1 MVDKFLYETILEE
14 FGRRTIQN
22 TEIPD
27 YLKDNLNPAFELRP
41 YQEEAF
47 ARFFHC
53 LNNDFPGVEKPL
65 HFLFNMATGSGKTLI
80 MAGLILYLYEKG
92 YRNFLFFVNST
103 NIIEKTKDNFLNPLS
118 SKYLFSETI
127 HFGAVRVA
135 VTPVPNFEGVNEK
148 DINICFTTIQKLHS
162 DLTTQKENALTYED
176 FRDKKIVLLADE
188 AHHINTSTKAGQQL
202 LISWEHTVERI
213 FGQNQDNLLL
223 EFTATLDY
231 THRSLVDKYRNKV
244 LYKYDLRQFRN
255 DGYSKDVYI
264 VQADFEEKDRII
276 QALILN
282 QYKQEVAAKYQINL
296 KPVILFKAQRTIE
309 QSKTNKADFHKLID
323 SLTAAHIASIRRSN
337 IPLVQRAFQ
346 FFDDNNIS
354 DEHLAGRLKQ
364 EFQEAYCLSVNDEKE
379 KENYQILVNTLEDSD
394 NRIRAIFAV
403 QKLNEGWDVL
413 NLFDIVRCYTTRD
426 AKAGKPG
433 KTTIAEAQLIGRG
446 ARYFPFVT
454 DDNPDQYQRKF
465 DKNLTTELRVLEEL
479 HYHSI
484 NDSHYI
490 SEIRT
495 ALIDEGMLDE
505 RTVEKTLKLKSTFKK
520 TDFYKRGIIYI
531 NERVKNRNESVRSFA
546 DMGVSSKNYHYSLP
560 TGRGVSEAILNDNSS
575 ITPLTRGGIRG
586 LQIVEARRRDVPVKE
601 IPLHIVRS
609 AIARNPFFAFKSLKT
624 YFSHIQSVRQFIE
637 ADEYLGGLSIT
648 FQGDSSELLHLSNR
662 IQLNA
667 MTGLLNRIAS
677 QLRQNITEYRGTETF
692 KPNGVSSIFTDKT
705 LKLVEGSER
714 ADGDEQLVSDRGWYV
729 FNANYGTSEEKDFVR
744 MLDAQIDELK
754 EKYDGIYLV
763 RNERHFK
770 IYNFDD
776 GQAFEPDFVLF
787 LREKNGNTLIRQ
799 IFIEPKGKYL
809 QAHEKWKEDF
819 LEQIKEKF
827 AGETLVF
834 KTQSG
839 TQTYRL
845 IGVPFYNNKDENQFR
860 ASLESVL

>member
-1 MVDKFLYETILEE
+1 MAAKFLYDTIVEE
-14 FGRRTIQN
+14 FGRRTLQN

-27 YLKDNLNPAFELRP
+27 YLKDNLNPKFELRP

-47 ARFFHC
+47 ARFFLC
-53 LNNDFPGVEKPL
+53 FEEDFDGKEKPL

-118 SKYLFSETI
+118 SKYLFNETI
-127 HFGAVRVA
+127 HFGSIRAA
-135 VTPVPNFEGVNEK
+135 VTPVPNFEGVNEN
-148 DINICFTTIQKLHS
+148 DINICFTTIQQLHI
-162 DLTTQKENALTYED
+162 DLNTQKENALTFED
-176 FRDKKIVLLADE
+176 FKDKKIVLLADE
-188 AHHINTSTKAGQQL
+188 AHHINTSTKAGQES
-202 LISWEHTVERI
+202 LISWENTVERI
-213 FGQNQDNLLL
+213 FDQNRNNLLL

-282 QYKQEVAAKYQINL
+282 QYKQEVAAEHKINL

-309 QSKTNKADFHKLID
+309 QSQKNKEDFHKFID
-323 SLTAAHIASIRRSN
+323 DLTAAQVANIRRSD

-346 FFDDNNIS
+346 FFDDNNTS
-354 DEHLAGRLKQ
+354 DGQLVGRLKQ
-364 EFQEAYCLSVNDEKE
+364 EFQEDYCLSVNDEKE

-426 AKAGKPG
+426 ARAGKPG
-433 KTTIAEAQLIGRG
+433 KTTVAEAQLIGRG

-465 DKNLTTELRVLEEL
+465 DKNLTAELRVLEEL
-479 HYHSI
+479 HYHSV
-484 NDSHYI
+484 NDSRYI

-495 ALIDEGMLDE
+495 ALIDEGMLEE
-505 RTVEKTLKLKSTFKK
+505 RTVEKPLKLKSKFKE

-546 DMGVSSKNYHYSLP
+546 DIGVSSKNYHHSLA
-560 TGRGVSEAILNDNSS
+560 TGRGTSEAVLDDSANIQ
-575 ITPLTRGGIRG
+575 
-586 LQIVEARRRDVPVKE
+586 QIVEAGRRNIPVRD
-601 IPLHIVRS
+601 IPFHVVRT
-609 AIARNPFFAFKSLKT
+609 AMARNPFFTFRSLKT
-624 YFSHIQSVRQFIE
+624 YFPHIKSIREFIE
-637 ADEYLGGLSIT
+637 AEEYLGGLSIT
-648 FQGDSSELLHLSNR
+648 LQGDERYLLSNETY
-662 IQLNA
+662 LAA
-667 MTGLLNRIAS
+667 MTGLLERIAS
-677 QLRQNITEYRGTETF
+677 ELRQNATEYRGTESF
-692 KPNGVSSIFTDKT
+692 EPSNIKSIFTDKT

-714 ADGDEQLVSDRGWYV
+714 ADGDEQLVSDEDREWYV
-729 FNANYGTSEEKDFVR
+729 FNANYGTREEKDFVR
-744 MLDAQIDELK
+744 TLDAQIGKLK
-754 EKYDGIYLV
+754 EKYNGIYLV

-770 IYNFDD
+770 IYSFDD

-819 LEQIKEKF
+819 LEEIKEKF
-827 AGETLVF
+827 SGEAIEF
-834 KTQSG
+834 
-839 TQTYRL
+839 QTKKYKL
-845 IGVPFYNNKDENQFR
+845 IGVPFYDNQSESKFR
-860 ASLESVL
+860 ESLESVL

>member
-1 MVDKFLYETILEE
+1 MAEKFLYETILEE

-27 YLKDNLNPAFELRP
+27 YLKDNLNSKFELRP

-47 ARFFHC
+47 ARFFLC
-53 LNNDFPGVEKPL
+53 FEEDFDGKEKPL

-80 MAGLILYLYEKG
+80 MAGLILYLYERD

-118 SKYLFSETI
+118 SKYLFNGNI
-127 HFGAVRVA
+127 HFGTVRVA
-135 VTPVPNFEGVNEK
+135 VTPVPNFEGVNEN
-148 DINICFTTIQKLHS
+148 DINICFTTIQKLHL

-176 FRDKKIVLLADE
+176 FKDKKIVLLADE
-188 AHHINTSTKAGQQL
+188 AHHINTSTKAGQEL
-202 LISWEHTVERI
+202 LISWEKTVERI
-213 FGQNQDNLLL
+213 FGQNPDNLLL

-231 THRSLVDKYRNKV
+231 THRSLADKYRNKV

-264 VQADFEEKDRII
+264 VQADFEERDRIV

-282 QYKQEVAAKYQINL
+282 QYKQEVAAKHQINL

-309 QSKTNKADFHKLID
+309 QSRKNKEDFHKLIED
-323 SLTAAHIASIRRSN
+323 LTAAHIANIRRSN

-354 DEHLAGRLKQ
+354 DEQLVGRLKR
-364 EFQEAYCLSVNDEKE
+364 EFQEDYCLSVNDEQE
-379 KENYQILVNTLEDSD
+379 KENYQILVNTLEDRD

-426 AKAGKPG
+426 AKGGKPG

-454 DDNPDQYQRKF
+454 DDYPDQYQRKF
-465 DKNLTTELRVLEEL
+465 DKNLTAELRVLEEL
-479 HYHSI
+479 HYHSV
-484 NDSHYI
+484 NDSRYI

-505 RTVEKTLKLKSTFKK
+505 RTVEKRLKLKSPFKE

-531 NERVKNRNESVRSFA
+531 NERVENRNESVRSFA
-546 DMGVSSKNYHYSLP
+546 DIGVSSKNYNYSLA
-560 TGRGVSEAILNDNSS
+560 TGRGVTEAILDDSS
-575 ITPLTRGGIRG
+575 NVQ
-586 LQIVEARRRDVPVKE
+586 QIVEAGRRDILVKD
-601 IPLHIVRS
+601 IPSHIVRT
-609 AIARNPFFAFKSLKT
+609 AIAQNPFFAFNSLKT
-624 YFSHIQSVRQFIE
+624 YFPHIKSIREFIE
-637 ADEYLGGLSIT
+637 ADKYLGGLLIT
-648 FQGDSSELLHLSNR
+648 LQGDERYVLFNETYLA
-662 IQLNA
+662 A
-667 MTGLLNRIAS
+667 MTGLLNRIES
-677 QLRQNITEYRGTETF
+677 ELRQNRIEYKGTEKF
-692 KPNGVSSIFTDKT
+692 EPNVVSSIFTDKT
-705 LKLVEGSER
+705 LKLDKDSER
-714 ADGDEQLVSDRGWYV
+714 ADGDEQLVSDREWYV
-729 FNANYGTSEEKDFVR
+729 FNANYGTNEEKAFVR
-744 MLDAQIDELK
+744 MLDAQMDELK
-754 EKYDGIYLV
+754 EKYDGVYLV

-809 QAHEKWKEDF
+809 QKHEKWKEDF

-827 AGETLVF
+827 AGEVLVL

-839 TQTYRL
+839 TQKHRP
-845 IGVPFYNNKDENQFR
+845 IGVPFYDNQDERQFME
-860 ASLESVL
+860 SLESVL

>member
-1 MVDKFLYETILEE
+1 MIAEKFLYDTILEE
-14 FGRRTIQN
+14 FGRRTIQD
-22 TEIPD
+22 TEIPN
-27 YLKDNLNPAFELRP
+27 YLKDNLNPKFELRP

-47 ARFFHC
+47 ARFFLC
-53 LNNDFPGVEKPL
+53 FEEDFDGKERPL
-65 HFLFNMATGSGKTLI
+65 HLLFNMATGSGKTLI

-118 SKYLFSETI
+118 SKFLFNETL
-127 HFGAVRVA
+127 HSGSVRVPA
-135 VTPVPNFEGVNEK
+135 TPVLNFEGVNEN
-148 DINICFTTIQKLHS
+148 DINICFTTIQQLHI
-162 DLTTQKENALTYED
+162 DLNTQKENGLTYED
-176 FRDKKIVLLADE
+176 FKDKKIVLLADE
-188 AHHINTSTKAGQQL
+188 AHHINTSTKAGQQSM
-202 LISWEHTVERI
+202 ISWENTVERI
-213 FGQNQDNLLL
+213 FGQNPDNLLL

-231 THRSLVDKYRNKV
+231 AHSTLVDKYRNKV
-244 LYKYDLRQFRN
+244 LYRYDLRQFRN
-255 DGYSKDVYI
+255 DGYSKDVFI

-282 QYKQEVAAKYQINL
+282 QYKQEVAAKHQINL

-309 QSKTNKADFHKLID
+309 QSRKNKADFHKLID
-323 SLTAAHIASIRRSN
+323 NLTAAHVANIRRSD
-337 IPLVQRAFQ
+337 IPLVRRAFQ
-346 FFDDNNIS
+346 FFDDNDIS
-354 DEHLAGRLKQ
+354 DERLVGRLKR
-364 EFQEAYCLSVNDEKE
+364 EFQEDYCLSVNDEKE

-413 NLFDIVRCYTTRD
+413 NLFDIVRCYTARD

-479 HYHSI
+479 HYHSV
-484 NDSHYI
+484 NDSRYI

-505 RTVEKTLKLKSTFKK
+505 RTVEKELKLKSGFKE

-531 NERVKNRNESVRSFA
+531 NERVENKNESVRSFA
-546 DMGVSSKNYHYSLP
+546 DIGVSSKNSYYALA
-560 TGRGVSEAILNDNSS
+560 TGRGVSEAILNSNGDVKQ
-575 ITPLTRGGIRG
+575 IT
-586 LQIVEARRRDVPVKE
+586 EAQRIDVPVKT

-609 AIARNPFFAFKSLKT
+609 AIAQNPFFAFKSLRT
-624 YFSHIQSVRQFIE
+624 YFPHIKSIREFIE

-648 FQGDSSELLHLSNR
+648 FQGDSSELLGLSNR
-662 IQLNA
+662 VQLNA
-667 MTGLLNRIAS
+667 VTELLNRIAS
-677 QLRQNITEYRGTETF
+677 ELRQNVTEYKGTESF
-692 KPNGVSSIFTDKT
+692 KPSNVSSIFTDKT

-714 ADGDEQLVSDRGWYV
+714 ADGDEQLVSDEDRKWYV
-729 FNANYGTSEEKDFVR
+729 FNANYGTDEEKAFVR
-744 MLDAQIDELK
+744 TLDAQIDKLK
-754 EKYDGIYLV
+754 EKYDGIYLI

-770 IYNFDD
+770 IYSFDD

-799 IFIEPKGKYL
+799 IFIEPKGKHL
-809 QAHEKWKEDF
+809 QKHEKWKADF

-827 AGETLVF
+827 AGEVLVL

-839 TQTYRL
+839 TQKHRP
-845 IGVPFYNNKDENQFR
+845 IGVPFYDNQDERRFME
-860 ASLESVL
+860 SLESVL

>member
-1 MVDKFLYETILEE
+1 MAEKFLYETILEE
-14 FGRRTIQN
+14 FGRRTIQD

-27 YLKDNLNPAFELRP
+27 YLKDNLNPKFELRS

-47 ARFFHC
+47 ARFFLC
-53 LNNDFPGVEKPL
+53 VEEDFDGKEKPL
-65 HFLFNMATGSGKTLI
+65 HLLFNMATGSGKTLI

-118 SKYLFSETI
+118 SKYLFNETI
-127 HFGAVRVA
+127 HFGSVRVV
-135 VTPVPNFEGVNEK
+135 VTPVPNFEGVNEN
-148 DINICFTTIQKLHS
+148 DINICFTTIQKLHL
-162 DLTTQKENALTYED
+162 DLTTEKENALTYED
-176 FRDKKIVLLADE
+176 FKDKKIVLLADE
-188 AHHINTSTKAGQQL
+188 AHHINTSTKTGREL
-202 LISWEHTVERI
+202 LESWENTVERI
-213 FGQNQDNLLL
+213 FNQNRDNLLL

-231 THRSLVDKYRNKV
+231 THSSLVDKYRNKV
-244 LYKYDLRQFRN
+244 LYRYDLRQFRN

-296 KPVILFKAQRTIE
+296 KPAILFKAQRKIE
-309 QSKTNKADFHKLID
+309 QSQKNKEDFHKLID
-323 SLTAAHIASIRRSN
+323 NLTAAHIANIRRSN

-354 DEHLAGRLKQ
+354 DEQLVGRLRW
-364 EFQEAYCLSVNDEKE
+364 EFQEDYCLSVNNEQE
-379 KENYQILVNTLEDSD
+379 KENYQILVNTLEDPD

-454 DDNPDQYQRKF
+454 DDNPDQYRRKF
-465 DKNLTTELRVLEEL
+465 DKNLTAELRVLEEL
-479 HYHSI
+479 HYHSV
-484 NDSHYI
+484 NNSKYI

-505 RTVEKTLKLKSTFKK
+505 RTVEKTLKLKSSFKK

-531 NERVKNRNESVRSFA
+531 NERVENRNESVRSFA
-546 DMGVSSKNYHYSLP
+546 DIGVSLKNYHHSFA
-560 TGRGVSEAILNDNSS
+560 TGRGVSEAVLDDSGDVK
-575 ITPLTRGGIRG
+575 R
-586 LQIVEARRRDVPVKE
+586 IVEAGQKHVRVKD

-609 AIARNPFFAFKSLKT
+609 AIAQNPFFTFRSLKT
-624 YFSHIQSVRQFIE
+624 YFPHIKSVREFIE
-637 ADEYLGGLSIT
+637 AEEYLGGLLIT
-648 FQGDSSELLHLSNR
+648 LQGDERYLLPNETYLA
-662 IQLNA
+662 A
-667 MTGLLNRIAS
+667 MTGLLNQIAS
-677 QLRQNITEYRGTETF
+677 ELRQNATEYRGTESF
-692 KPNGVSSIFTDKT
+692 EPSNINAIFTDKT
-705 LKLVEGSER
+705 LKLDKDSER
-714 ADGDEQLVSDRGWYV
+714 ADGDEQLVSDREWYV
-729 FNANYGTSEEKDFVR
+729 FNANYGTSEEKKFVR
-744 MLDAQIDELK
+744 MLDAQMDELK

-776 GQAFEPDFVLF
+776 GEGFEPDFVLF

-809 QAHEKWKEDF
+809 QPHEKWKEDF
-819 LEQIKEKF
+819 LKQIKEKF
-827 AGETLVF
+827 SGEVLEF
-834 KTQSG
+834 NTQSG
-839 TQTYRL
+839 TQKYRL
-845 IGVPFYNNKDENQFR
+845 IGVPFYDNQDERQFME
-860 ASLESVL
+860 SLESVL

>member
-1 MVDKFLYETILEE
+1 MAEKFLYDTILEE
-14 FGRRTIQN
+14 FGRRTLQN

-27 YLKDNLNPAFELRP
+27 YLKDNLNPKFELRP

-47 ARFFHC
+47 ARFLLCFEE
-53 LNNDFPGVEKPL
+53 DFDGKEKPL

-118 SKYLFSETI
+118 FKYLFNEPI
-127 HFGAVRVA
+127 HFGSVRVA
-135 VTPVPNFEGVNEK
+135 VTPVPNFEGVNEN
-148 DINICFTTIQKLHS
+148 DINICFTTIQQLHIN
-162 DLTTQKENALTYED
+162 LNTQKENALTYED

-188 AHHINTSTKAGQQL
+188 AHHINTSTKAGQEL
-202 LISWEHTVERI
+202 LISWERTVERI
-213 FGQNQDNLLL
+213 FGQNTDNLLL

-231 THRSLVDKYRNKV
+231 THSSLADKYRNKV
-244 LYKYDLRQFRN
+244 LHKYDLRQFRN

-264 VQADFEEKDRII
+264 VQADFEEKDRIV

-309 QSKTNKADFHKLID
+309 QSQKNKEDFHKLIGD
-323 SLTAAHIASIRRSN
+323 LTAAHVANIRRSN

-354 DEHLAGRLKQ
+354 DEQLVGRLKW
-364 EFQEAYCLSVNDEKE
+364 EFQEDYCLSVNNEQEK
-379 KENYQILVNTLEDSD
+379 KNYQILVNTLEDRN

-454 DDNPDQYQRKF
+454 DDNPDPYRRKF
-465 DKNLTTELRVLEEL
+465 DKNLTAELRVLEEL
-479 HYHSI
+479 HYHSV
-484 NDSHYI
+484 NDSRYI

-495 ALIDEGMLDE
+495 ALIDEGMLDK
-505 RTVEKTLKLKSTFKK
+505 RTVEKRLKLKSEFKES
-520 TDFYKRGIIYI
+520 DFYKRGVIYI
-531 NERVKNRNESVRSFA
+531 NERVENRNESVRSFA
-546 DMGVSSKNYHYSLP
+546 DIGVSLTSYHYSLA
-560 TGRGVSEAILNDNSS
+560 TGRGVSEAVLDDSANIQ
-575 ITPLTRGGIRG
+575 
-586 LQIVEARRRDVPVKE
+586 QIVEPRQRDVPVKE
-601 IPLHIVRS
+601 IPFHIVRT

-624 YFSHIQSVRQFIE
+624 YFPHIKSVREFIE
-637 ADEYLGGLSIT
+637 ADEYLGGLLIT
-648 FQGDSSELLHLSNR
+648 LQGDSSELLYLSNR
-662 IQLNA
+662 VQLNA
-667 MTGLLNRIAS
+667 MTGLLNQIAS
-677 QLRQNITEYRGTETF
+677 ELRQNATEYKGTESF
-692 KPNGVSSIFTDKT
+692 EPSNIKSIFTDKT
-705 LKLVEGSER
+705 LKLDKDSER
-714 ADGDEQLVSDRGWYV
+714 ADGDEQLVSDRDREWYV
-729 FNANYGTSEEKDFVR
+729 FNANYGTSEEKAFVR
-744 MLDAQIDELK
+744 MLDAQIGELK
-754 EKYDGIYLV
+754 EKYDGVYLV

-799 IFIEPKGKYL
+799 ILIEPKGKYL

-819 LEQIKEKF
+819 LEEIKEKF
-827 AGETLVF
+827 SGEVLKF

-839 TQTYRL
+839 TQKYRL
-845 IGVPFYNNKDENQFR
+845 IGVPFYNNQDEKRFR
-860 ASLESVL
+860 ESLESVL

>member
-1 MVDKFLYETILEE
+1 MAEKFLYDTILEE
-14 FGRRTIQN
+14 FGRRTLQN

-27 YLKDNLNPAFELRP
+27 YLKDNLNPKFELRP

-47 ARFFHC
+47 ARFFLC
-53 LNNDFPGVEKPL
+53 FEEDFDGKENPL
-65 HFLFNMATGSGKTLI
+65 HLLFNMATGSGKTLI

-118 SKYLFSETI
+118 SKYLFNEPI
-127 HFGAVRVA
+127 HFGSIRVA
-135 VTPVPNFEGVNEK
+135 VTPVPNFEGVNEN
-148 DINICFTTIQKLHS
+148 DINICFTTIQQLHF

-188 AHHINTSTKAGQQL
+188 AHHINTSTKAGQEL
-202 LISWEHTVERI
+202 LVSWERTVERI
-213 FGQNQDNLLL
+213 FGQNTDNLLL

-231 THRSLVDKYRNKV
+231 THSSLVDKYRNKV

-282 QYKQEVAAKYQINL
+282 QYKQEVAAKYRMNL
-296 KPVILFKAQRTIE
+296 KPVILFKAQRTID
-309 QSKTNKADFHKLID
+309 QSKENKDRFHNIVENLSAEDIQR
-323 SLTAAHIASIRRSN
+323 IRDKSN
-337 IPLVQRAFQ
+337 LPLVKSAFT
-346 FFDDNNIS
+346 FFDENHITPNQ
-354 DEHLAGRLKQ
+354 LAERLQ
-364 EFQEAYCLSVNDEKE
+364 REFEKSRCISVNEKVEKE
-379 KENYQILVNTLEDSD
+379 DQQIQLNTLEDRN

-433 KTTIAEAQLIGRG
+433 KTTVAEAQLIGRG
-446 ARYFPFVT
+446 ARYFPFVA
-454 DDNPDQYQRKF
+454 DDNPDPYRRKF
-465 DKNLTTELRVLEEL
+465 DKNLTAELRVLEEL
-479 HYHSI
+479 HYHSV
-484 NDSHYI
+484 NDSRYI

-505 RTVEKTLKLKSTFKK
+505 GTVKKRLKLKSPFKE
-520 TDFYKRGIIYI
+520 TDFYKRGVIYI
-531 NERVKNRNESVRSFA
+531 NERVENRNESVRSFA
-546 DMGVSSKNYHYSLP
+546 DIGVSSRNYHYSLA
-560 TGRGVSEAILNDNSS
+560 TGRGTSEAVLDDSS
-575 ITPLTRGGIRG
+575 DVQ
-586 LQIVEARRRDVPVKE
+586 QIVEAGQRNIPVRD
-601 IPLHIVRS
+601 IPFHVVRT
-609 AIARNPFFAFKSLKT
+609 AVVRNPFFAFESLKT
-624 YFSHIQSVRQFIE
+624 YFPHIKSIREFIE

-648 FQGDSSELLHLSNR
+648 LQGDERYVLSNETY
-662 IQLNA
+662 LAA
-667 MTGLLNRIAS
+667 MTGLLHQIAS
-677 QLRQNITEYRGTETF
+677 ELRQNITEYKGTETF

-714 ADGDEQLVSDRGWYV
+714 ADGDEQLVSDREWYV
-729 FNANYGTSEEKDFVR
+729 FNANYGTSEEKAFVR
-744 MLDAQIDELK
+744 MLDAQMDELK

-776 GQAFEPDFVLF
+776 GEGFEPDFVLF

-809 QAHEKWKEDF
+809 QAHEKWKKDF
-819 LEQIKEKF
+819 LEKIKEKF
-827 AGETLVF
+827 SGEVLKF
-834 KTQSG
+834 NTQSG
-839 TQTYRL
+839 TQKYRL
-845 IGVPFYNNKDENQFR
+845 IGVPFYDNQDERQFKE
-860 ASLESVL
+860 SLESVL

>member
-1 MVDKFLYETILEE
+1 MAERFLYETILEE

-22 TEIPD
+22 TEIPN
-27 YLKDNLNPAFELRP
+27 YLKDNLNPTFELRP

-47 ARFFHC
+47 ARFFLC
-53 LNNDFPGVEKPL
+53 FEEDFDGKEKPL
-65 HFLFNMATGSGKTLI
+65 HLLFNMATGSGKTLI
-80 MAGLILYLYEKG
+80 MAGLILYLYERG

-118 SKYLFSETI
+118 SKYLFNGNI
-127 HFGAVRVA
+127 HFGTVRVA
-135 VTPVPNFEGVNEK
+135 VTPVPNFEGVNEN
-148 DINICFTTIQKLHS
+148 DINICFTTIQKLHL

-176 FRDKKIVLLADE
+176 FKDKKIVLLADE
-188 AHHINTSTKAGQQL
+188 AHHINTSTKAGQEL
-202 LISWEHTVERI
+202 LISWERTVERV
-213 FGQNQDNLLL
+213 FDQNTDNLLL

-231 THRSLVDKYRNKV
+231 THSSLADKYRNKI

-282 QYKQEVAAKYQINL
+282 QYKQEVAAKYRINL
-296 KPVILFKAQRTIE
+296 KPVILFKAQRTIA
-309 QSKTNKADFHKLID
+309 QSKENKDRFHNIVENLSAEDIQR
-323 SLTAAHIASIRRSN
+323 IRDKSN
-337 IPLVQRAFQ
+337 LPLVKSAFT
-346 FFDDNNIS
+346 FFDENHITPNQLV
-354 DEHLAGRLKQ
+354 ERLRR
-364 EFQEAYCLSVNDEKE
+364 EFEKSRCISVNDDMEKGDR
-379 KENYQILVNTLEDSD
+379 QIQLNTLEDRG

-426 AKAGKPG
+426 ARAGKPG

-454 DDNPDQYQRKF
+454 YDNPDPYRRKF
-465 DKNLTTELRVLEEL
+465 DKNLTAELRVLEEL
-479 HYHSI
+479 HYHSV
-484 NDSHYI
+484 NDSRYI

-505 RTVEKTLKLKSTFKK
+505 RTVEKPLKLKSPFKE
-520 TDFYKRGIIYI
+520 TDFYKHGIIYI
-531 NERVKNRNESVRSFA
+531 NERVKNGNESVRSFA
-546 DMGVSSKNYHYSLP
+546 DIGVSSKNYHYSLA
-560 TGRGVSEAILNDNSS
+560 TGRGVSEAILNSS
-575 ITPLTRGGIRG
+575 GDVKQIT
-586 LQIVEARRRDVPVKE
+586 EAQRIDVPVKD

-609 AIARNPFFAFKSLKT
+609 AITRNPFFAFKSLKT
-624 YFSHIQSVRQFIE
+624 YFPHIQSVRQFIE
-637 ADEYLGGLSIT
+637 AEEYLGGLLIT
-648 FQGDSSELLHLSNR
+648 FQGNSSELLRLSNR
-662 IQLNA
+662 AQLNA

-677 QLRQNITEYRGTETF
+677 ELRQNITEYRGTEKF

-705 LKLVEGSER
+705 LKLDKDSER
-714 ADGDEQLVSDRGWYV
+714 ADGDEPLVSDREWYV

-744 MLDAQIDELK
+744 TLDAQIDELK
-754 EKYDGIYLV
+754 EKYEGIYLV

-776 GQAFEPDFVLF
+776 GEGFEPDFVLF

-809 QAHEKWKEDF
+809 QKHEKWKADF
-819 LEQIKEKF
+819 LEQIKERFSGKVW
-827 AGETLVF
+827 EF
-834 KTQSG
+834 KTQRE
-839 TQTYRL
+839 TQKYRL
-845 IGVPFYNNKDENQFR
+845 IGVPFYNNKDERQFR
-860 ASLESVL
+860 ESLESVL